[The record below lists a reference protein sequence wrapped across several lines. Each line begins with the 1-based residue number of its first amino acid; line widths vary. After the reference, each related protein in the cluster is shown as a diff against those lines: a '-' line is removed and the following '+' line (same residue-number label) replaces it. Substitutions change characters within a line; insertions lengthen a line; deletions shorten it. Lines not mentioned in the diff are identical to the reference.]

1 MAALCQSVAS
11 LRIAGDALD
20 PTEITRLLGAEPSRG
35 QVKGQ
40 ALPSQSGTRVAR
52 IGMWSLKATATEPED
67 LNSQVAEILGRLSS
81 DLEVW
86 KSLGDRFEIDLFCG
100 WFMGGSNEGVSISPE
115 TLIALGERGI
125 ELGIDL
131 YAPSAENGIPPTS
144 R

>member
-1 MAALCQSVAS
+1 MAALYKSVAS

-20 PTEITRLLGAEPSRG
+20 PTEVTRLLGAEPSWG

-40 ALPSQSGTRVAR
+40 QLPSKSGTRVAR
-52 IGMWSLKATATEPED
+52 IGMWSLEATPMEPED
-67 LNSQVAEILGRLSS
+67 LNSQVAELLGRLTS

-100 WFMGGSNEGVSISPE
+100 WFMEGSNEGVSISPE
-115 TLIALGERGI
+115 TLIALGEREI